1 METGQKTQHGFKALR
16 VAASVPVQ
24 GCGLITY
31 KDRGSA
37 GAAIQQ
43 LHGEYTFPGSDCPM
57 VVEWMDLK
65 KQRPA
70 AVLPAVDKAPMGC
83 APDAFKLL
91 LSNIPVSISESAL
104 ISALSQFGHVVQLG
118 LSQDPAGVSGTS

>member
-1 METGQKTQHGFKALR
+1 
-16 VAASVPVQ
+16 
-24 GCGLITY
+24 
-31 KDRGSA
+31 
-37 GAAIQQ
+37 
-43 LHGEYTFPGSDCPM
+43 M

-118 LSQDPAGVSGTS
+118 LAQDPAGVSGTSYRAWLDYSAWSRMCAYRLHHACLPLACMPAGQLQRMRTTAAFCNTSW

>member
-1 METGQKTQHGFKALR
+1 MRALDTSILALDLSCAFMCCWSGKEAR
-16 VAASVPVQ
+16 LVQALTVPNLLLCVQ

-31 KDRGSA
+31 KDRNSA
-37 GAAIQQ
+37 AAAIQQ

-70 AVLPAVDKAPMGC
+70 GTACTTAASAC
-83 APDAFKLL
+83 TACFCC
-91 LSNIPVSISESAL
+91 LSVFA
-104 ISALSQFGHVVQLG
+104 A
-118 LSQDPAGVSGTS
+118 